1 MGYGRGMV
9 YNKFKLAL
17 CQMKVVD
24 KKTKNIDNAKS
35 MVGESS
41 RNGADLAILPEMFNC
56 PYENSKFEEYSER
69 IDNSQTLDSISNAAS
84 EFNIHIIAGSIPEKV
99 NESVYNTSF
108 IFDNKGEIIG
118 FHRKMH
124 LFDIDVPGQ
133 ITFKESDTL
142 KAGNEITIVKT
153 DMGKIGIG
161 ICYDMRFP
169 ELSRIMA
176 LKGARVI
183 VFPGAFNLTTGPAHW
198 ETIIRSRAIDN
209 QVFVVAVSPA
219 SNNESNY
226 VAYGHSMVVNPW
238 GDILNQGEY
247 DEEIIYAQVNLNDIN
262 KIRCELPLLK
272 TRREDIYN
280 LSWK

>member
-1 MGYGRGMV
+1 MGYGRGIV
-9 YNKFKLAL
+9 HNKFKLAL

-24 KKTKNIDNAKS
+24 NKTKNIDKAKS
-35 MVGESS
+35 MVEESS
-41 RNGADLAILPEMFNC
+41 RNGVDLAILPEMFNC

-69 IDNSQTLDSISNAAS
+69 IDNSQTLDSMSNAAS
-84 EFNIHIIAGSIPEKV
+84 EFDIHIIAGSIPEKV
-99 NESVYNTSF
+99 KESVYNTSF

-124 LFDIDVPGQ
+124 LFDIDVPEQ

-142 KAGNEITIVKT
+142 KAGNEITVVET

-176 LKGARVI
+176 LKGANII

-209 QVFVVAVSPA
+209 QLFVVAVSPA

-226 VAYGHSMVVNPW
+226 VAYGHSMVANPW
-238 GDILNQGEY
+238 GEILNKGRY

-272 TRREDIYN
+272 TRRKDIYN